1 MRTFTHGS
9 GPARKVVAIE
19 VKGSRMRMLQKGSD
33 GTMKR
38 SEKDLNS
45 ETDARAACEKMA
57 HELVSRGF
65 VEQAATAGA
74 NAKPAPKPKAVA
86 QATPPDDADP
96 YSVFEDEDLAAPAD
110 PLLPRLSTAAAAPR
124 ADGEPR
130 AKDKDK
136 DKDKKKGKK
145 KKKKKA
151 GSEDALDKRV

>member
-19 VKGSRMRMLQKGSD
+19 VKGSRMRMLQKGAD

-45 ETDARAACEKMA
+45 ETDARAACEKLA

-65 VEQAATAGA
+65 VEQAAAAGS

-86 QATPPDDADP
+86 QATPPDDADLCAVLGRHLRNVIR
-96 YSVFEDEDLAAPAD
+96 S
-110 PLLPRLSTAAAAPR
+110 RHGTAAGLVG
-124 ADGEPR
+124 D
-130 AKDKDK
+130 DD
-136 DKDKKKGKK
+136 
-145 KKKKKA
+145 
-151 GSEDALDKRV
+151 